1 MGDDGESLM
10 QQSFIGICASS
21 FGSYVGG
28 LGDDHINS
36 PSIISS
42 GESKE
47 SATLCHVA
55 VEEDSILLGGTRH
68 AKSYYVISTSWIV
81 IPHQEI
87 IEYVDYDAEEDDDTP
102 LPIVVHD
109 KAPII
114 DNDNNVFTSYGVFI
128 SDNAT
133 ARHTN
138 NDNKCGI
145 SYYGYQGYNYN
156 VTSIND
162 DGRTQNRREINYG
175 EKDVA
180 AL

>member
-1 MGDDGESLM
+1 MITS
-10 QQSFIGICASS
+10 IA
-21 FGSYVGG
+21 
-28 LGDDHINS
+28 
-36 PSIISS
+36 PIISS

-55 VEEDSILLGGTRH
+55 VEEDLILLGGTQTCEELLCDQH
-68 AKSYYVISTSWIV
+68 IMDSNTTSDG
-81 IPHQEI
+81 I
-87 IEYVDYDAEEDDDTP
+87 IEYVDYDAEAEEDDDTP

-145 SYYGYQGYNYN
+145 SYYGYQGYN

>member
-1 MGDDGESLM
+1 MTQKMMMTDDIHHYR
-10 QQSFIGICASS
+10 QQ
-21 FGSYVGG
+21 Y
-28 LGDDHINS
+28 L
-36 PSIISS
+36 
-42 GESKE
+42 
-47 SATLCHVA
+47 
-55 VEEDSILLGGTRH
+55 
-68 AKSYYVISTSWIV
+68 
-81 IPHQEI
+81 
-87 IEYVDYDAEEDDDTP
+87 
-102 LPIVVHD
+102 HD

-114 DNDNNVFTSYGVFI
+114 DNNNNVFTSYGVFI

-145 SYYGYQGYNYN
+145 SYYGYQGYN